1 MLYFG
6 GCMKK
11 FIRPFAF
18 LIMSLCLVLFSVAF
32 SRTIYAQS
40 GKFVGNTS
48 AAFFFQITPTPQP
61 HVDKSEIGSTDG
73 ITIMSFV
80 IVAIII
86 APIFLLRKNWLQ
98 T

>member
-6 GCMKK
+6 GYMKR

-32 SRTIYAQS
+32 SRTISVQP
-40 GKFVGNTS
+40 GTFVGNTG

-61 HVDKSEIGSTDG
+61 QVDKSEIGSTDG

-86 APIFLLRKNWLQ
+86 APIFLLRKHWSQ